1 MKNFNYI
8 KQIMPTKKQL
18 ENEILKIKARL
29 EVSHEALLSNVK
41 VKMKYLEENKAF
53 EKVVDELANTINTLV
68 KERDF
73 EHIRYLDEQV
83 RRGDYQEKNE
93 ELKKEIFCVDCETG
107 ELSDKKKTD
116 ELEKKLREYYGVV
129 KTRIMGL
136 GIMNGAPVEHNDII
150 FYLRSALDAL
160 DNLKERNIELFA
172 MYEAEKKA
180 KFDLECKLD
189 ILKGD

>member
-1 MKNFNYI
+1 
-8 KQIMPTKKQL
+8 MPTKKQL

>member
-1 MKNFNYI
+1 
-8 KQIMPTKKQL
+8 MPTKKQL

-116 ELEKKLREYYGVV
+116 ELEKKLRDYYDCLDEDE
-129 KTRIMGL
+129 IMGL

>member
-1 MKNFNYI
+1 
-8 KQIMPTKKQL
+8 
-18 ENEILKIKARL
+18 
-29 EVSHEALLSNVK
+29 
-41 VKMKYLEENKAF
+41 
-53 EKVVDELANTINTLV
+53 
-68 KERDF
+68 
-73 EHIRYLDEQV
+73 
-83 RRGDYQEKNE
+83 
-93 ELKKEIFCVDCETG
+93 
-107 ELSDKKKTD
+107 
-116 ELEKKLREYYGVV
+116 ELEKKLRDYYGVV

>member
-1 MKNFNYI
+1 
-8 KQIMPTKKQL
+8 MPTKKQL

-93 ELKKEIFCVDCETG
+93 ELKKEIFCVD
-107 ELSDKKKTD
+107 
-116 ELEKKLREYYGVV
+116 
-129 KTRIMGL
+129 
-136 GIMNGAPVEHNDII
+136 
-150 FYLRSALDAL
+150 
-160 DNLKERNIELFA
+160 
-172 MYEAEKKA
+172 
-180 KFDLECKLD
+180 
-189 ILKGD
+189 

>member
-1 MKNFNYI
+1 
-8 KQIMPTKKQL
+8 MPTKKQL

-53 EKVVDELANTINTLV
+53 EKVVDELATTINPLV

-93 ELKKEIFCVDCETG
+93 EL
-107 ELSDKKKTD
+107 
-116 ELEKKLREYYGVV
+116 EKKLSDYYDCLDEDE
-129 KTRIMGL
+129 IMGL
-136 GIMNGAPVEHNDII
+136 GIMKGAPVEHNDII
-150 FYLRSALDAL
+150 FYLRSTLSSI
-160 DNLKERNIELFA
+160 DNLNKRNIELFA